1 MRVEEWEEE
10 SRRMVGM
17 GRRVEGWGGV
27 ERWGGVRK
35 GGEESEGCG
44 GEEGREE
51 ERGRNGWCT
60 YTLPSWMWCL
70 GAISP
75 VSGLSSLEKGML
87 IAPIM

>member
-1 MRVEEWEEE
+1 
-10 SRRMVGM
+10 M
-17 GRRVEGWGGV
+17 GRRV
-27 ERWGGVRK
+27 K
-35 GGEESEGCG
+35 DGEEKRVGRGEGMVG
-44 GEEGREE
+44 AP
-51 ERGRNGWCT
+51 